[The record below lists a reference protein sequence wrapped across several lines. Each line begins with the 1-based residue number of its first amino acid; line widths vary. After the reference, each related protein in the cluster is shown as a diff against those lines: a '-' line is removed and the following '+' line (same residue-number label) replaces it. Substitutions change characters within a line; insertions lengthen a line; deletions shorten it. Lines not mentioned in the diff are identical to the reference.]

1 MALFWI
7 TVGALMGNITDGT
20 ERDQWNNV
28 VIAACTVPAGIVV
41 AYAASPYISEYSYKG
56 KDSTDTVNDPPGYEP
71 PGYENFDPA
80 LKIKNVNTLI
90 F

>member
-1 MALFWI
+1 
-7 TVGALMGNITDGT
+7 MGNITNGT

-41 AYAASPYISEYSYKG
+41 AYAASPYISENFYKR
-56 KDSTDTVNDPPGYEP
+56 KDSTYTVNDQPKYEP
-71 PGYENFDPA
+71 PGYQEVDSE
-80 LKIKNVNTLI
+80 LKIKNVNSTTLI

>member
-1 MALFWI
+1 
-7 TVGALMGNITDGT
+7 MGNITDGT

-41 AYAASPYISEYSYKG
+41 AYAASPYISENFYKG
-56 KDSTDTVNDPPGYEP
+56 KDSPPGYQEV
-71 PGYENFDPA
+71 DPA
-80 LKIKNVNTLI
+80 LKIKNVYLI

>member
-1 MALFWI
+1 
-7 TVGALMGNITDGT
+7 MGNITDGT

-41 AYAASPYISEYSYKG
+41 AYAASPYISENSYKG
-56 KDSTDTVNDPPGYEP
+56 NYSTSTNIKPPVYEKI
-71 PGYENFDPA
+71 DPA

>member
-1 MALFWI
+1 
-7 TVGALMGNITDGT
+7 MGNITDGT

-41 AYAASPYISEYSYKG
+41 AYAASPYIYENSYKG
-56 KDSTDTVNDPPGYEP
+56 KDSTDTDSDPPGYEP
-71 PGYENFDPA
+71 PGYQEDDPA
-80 LKIKNVNTLI
+80 LIIKNVNSTTLI

>member
-41 AYAASPYISEYSYKG
+41 AYAASPYISENFYKG
-56 KDSTDTVNDPPGYEP
+56 EP
-71 PGYENFDPA
+71 PEYEEIDPA
-80 LKIKNVNTLI
+80 LKKKNVNSTTLI